1 MGNEVLSIVYSRL
14 TGEIYLCNRHSSPQ
28 SILMFGK
35 FQEEFSQVFEVLNIQ
50 YNEFIYKNKEQFKVN
65 LETKELEM
73 KPMPNTLGEI
83 QYI

>member
-1 MGNEVLSIVYSRL
+1 MDILSIAYSKS

-28 SILMFGK
+28 NIDMFGK
-35 FQEEFSQVFEVLNIQ
+35 FKEEFSQVFEVINIQ
-50 YNEFIYKNKEQFKVN
+50 YNEFIYNNKEQFKVN

-73 KPMPNTLGEI
+73 KPIPNTLGEI